1 MIEMTEDYIVHAS
14 GADGQVRIY
23 AATTKHL
30 VEKARIAHDTTPVA
44 TAALGRLL
52 TAGTMMGSMMKGEK
66 DVLTIRVK
74 GDGPIGS
81 LTVTAR
87 SNGNVKGYAANPA
100 ADLPELRPGKLDV
113 GGAVGRGT
121 LTVIR
126 DLGLKEPYSGSV
138 DLVSGEIAEDLSYY
152 FAVSEQTGSCVA
164 LGVLVDTDR
173 SVKQAGGYILQMMPV
188 AQEELISRLEENIA
202 AMPPVTTLLERGET
216 PESMIRMVMDGYETE
231 IYERLPADFVCDC
244 SRERVERSIIS
255 IGRKDLQEIIDDGED
270 IEVNCQFCG
279 KHYRMTTEELKELL
293 RKMEEDVSN
302 SVDK

>member
-1 MIEMTEDYIVHAS
+1 MTEDYIVHAS

-30 VEKARIAHDTTPVA
+30 VEKARMAHDTTPVV

-66 DVLTIRVK
+66 DILTIRIK
-74 GDGPIGS
+74 GDGPVGS

-100 ADLPELRPGKLDV
+100 ADVPELRPGKLDV
-113 GGAVGRGT
+113 GGAIGRGT

-126 DLGLKEPYSGSV
+126 DLGMNEPYSGSV

-152 FAVSEQTGSCVA
+152 YAVSEQIGSCVA
-164 LGVLVDTDR
+164 LGVLVDTDW
-173 SVKQAGGYILQMMPV
+173 SVKQAGGFIVQMMPF
-188 AQEELISRLEENIA
+188 AQEELISRLEKNIA

-216 PESMIRMVMDGYETE
+216 PESMIRMVMEGYETE

-244 SRERVERSIIS
+244 SKERVERSIIS
-255 IGRKDLQEIIDDGED
+255 IGRKDLREIIDDGED

-279 KHYRMTTEELKELL
+279 KHYWLTTDELKDLL
-293 RKMEEDVSN
+293 RKLEEDVSN
-302 SVDK
+302 PVDKT

>member
-1 MIEMTEDYIVHAS
+1 MTEDYIVHAS

-30 VEKARIAHDTTPVA
+30 VEKARMAHDTTPVV

-66 DVLTIRVK
+66 DILTIRIK
-74 GDGPIGS
+74 GDGPVGS

-100 ADLPELRPGKLDV
+100 ADVPELRPGKLDV
-113 GGAVGRGT
+113 GGAIGRGT

-126 DLGLKEPYSGSV
+126 DLGMNEPYSGSV

-152 FAVSEQTGSCVA
+152 YAVSEQIGSCVA
-164 LGVLVDTDR
+164 LGVLVDTDW
-173 SVKQAGGYILQMMPV
+173 SVKQAGGFIVQMMPF
-188 AQEELISRLEENIA
+188 AQEELISRLEKNIA

-216 PESMIRMVMDGYETE
+216 PESMIRMVMEGYETE

-244 SRERVERSIIS
+244 SKERVERSIIS
-255 IGRKDLQEIIDDGED
+255 IGRKDLREIIDDGED

-279 KHYRMTTEELKELL
+279 KHYWLTADELKDLL
-293 RKMEEDVSN
+293 RKLEEDVSN
-302 SVDK
+302 PVDKT

>member
-1 MIEMTEDYIVHAS
+1 MTEDYIVHAS

-30 VEKARIAHDTTPVA
+30 VEKARMAHDTTPVV

-66 DVLTIRVK
+66 DILTIRIK
-74 GDGPIGS
+74 GDGPVGS

-100 ADLPELRPGKLDV
+100 ADVPELRPGKLDV
-113 GGAVGRGT
+113 GGAIGRGT

-126 DLGLKEPYSGSV
+126 DLGMNEPYSGSV

-152 FAVSEQTGSCVA
+152 YAVSEQIGSCVA
-164 LGVLVDTDR
+164 LGVLVDTDW
-173 SVKQAGGYILQMMPV
+173 SVKQAGGFIVQMMPF
-188 AQEELISRLEENIA
+188 AQEELISRLEKNIA

-216 PESMIRMVMDGYETE
+216 PESMIRMVMEGYETE

-244 SRERVERSIIS
+244 SKERVERSIIS

-279 KHYRMTTEELKELL
+279 KHYWLTTDELKDLL
-293 RKMEEDVSN
+293 RKLEEDVSN
-302 SVDK
+302 PVDKT

>member
-1 MIEMTEDYIVHAS
+1 MTEDYIVHAS

-30 VEKARIAHDTTPVA
+30 VEKARMAHDTTPVV

-66 DVLTIRVK
+66 DILTLRIK
-74 GDGPIGS
+74 GDGPVGS

-113 GGAVGRGT
+113 GGAIGRGT

-126 DLGLKEPYSGSV
+126 DLGMNEPYSGSV

-152 FAVSEQTGSCVA
+152 YAVSEQIGSCVA
-164 LGVLVDTDR
+164 LGVLVDTDW
-173 SVKQAGGYILQMMPV
+173 SVKQAGGFILQMMPF
-188 AQEELISRLEENIA
+188 AQEELISRLEKNIA

-216 PESMIRMVMDGYETE
+216 PESMIRMVMEGYETE

-279 KHYRMTTEELKELL
+279 KHYWMTTEELKNLL

-302 SVDK
+302 SVDKT

>member
-1 MIEMTEDYIVHAS
+1 MTEDYIVHAS

-30 VEKARIAHDTTPVA
+30 VEKARMAHDTTPVV

-66 DVLTIRVK
+66 DILTLRIK
-74 GDGPIGS
+74 GDGPVGS

-100 ADLPELRPGKLDV
+100 ADLPELQPGKLDV
-113 GGAVGRGT
+113 GGAIGRGT

-126 DLGLKEPYSGSV
+126 DLGMNEPYSGSV

-152 FAVSEQTGSCVA
+152 YAVSEQIGSCVA
-164 LGVLVDTDR
+164 LGVLVDTDW
-173 SVKQAGGYILQMMPV
+173 SVKQAGGFILQMMPF
-188 AQEELISRLEENIA
+188 AQEELISRLEKNIA

-216 PESMIRMVMDGYETE
+216 PESMIRMVMEGYETE

-279 KHYRMTTEELKELL
+279 KHYWMTTEELKNLL

-302 SVDK
+302 PVDKT

>member
-1 MIEMTEDYIVHAS
+1 MTEDYIVHAS

-30 VEKARIAHDTTPVA
+30 VEKARMAHDTTPVV

-66 DVLTIRVK
+66 DILTLRIK
-74 GDGPIGS
+74 GDGPVGS

-113 GGAVGRGT
+113 GGAIGRGT

-126 DLGLKEPYSGSV
+126 DLGMNEPYSGSV

-152 FAVSEQTGSCVA
+152 YAVSEQIGSCVA
-164 LGVLVDTDR
+164 LGVLVDTDW
-173 SVKQAGGYILQMMPV
+173 SVKQAGGFILQMMPF
-188 AQEELISRLEENIA
+188 AQEELISRLEKNIA

-216 PESMIRMVMDGYETE
+216 PESMIRMVMEGYETE

-302 SVDK
+302 PVDKT

>member
-1 MIEMTEDYIVHAS
+1 MTEDYIVHAS

-30 VEKARIAHDTTPVA
+30 VEKARMAHDTTPVV

-66 DVLTIRVK
+66 DILTIRIK
-74 GDGPIGS
+74 GDGPVGS

-100 ADLPELRPGKLDV
+100 ADVPELRPGKLDV
-113 GGAVGRGT
+113 GGAIGRGT

-126 DLGLKEPYSGSV
+126 DLGMNEPYSGSV

-152 FAVSEQTGSCVA
+152 YAVSEQIGSCVA
-164 LGVLVDTDR
+164 LGVLVDTDW
-173 SVKQAGGYILQMMPV
+173 SVKQAGGFIVQMMPF
-188 AQEELISRLEENIA
+188 AQEELISRLEKNIA

-216 PESMIRMVMDGYETE
+216 PESMIRMVMEGYETE

-244 SRERVERSIIS
+244 SKERVERSIIS

-279 KHYRMTTEELKELL
+279 KHYWLTADELKDLL
-293 RKMEEDVSN
+293 RKLEEDVSN
-302 SVDK
+302 PVDKT

>member
-1 MIEMTEDYIVHAS
+1 MTEDYIVHAS

-152 FAVSEQTGSCVA
+152 YAVSEQIGSCVA
-164 LGVLVDTDR
+164 LGVLVDTDW
-173 SVKQAGGYILQMMPV
+173 SVKQAGGFIVQMMPF
-188 AQEELISRLEENIA
+188 AQEELISRLEKNIA

-279 KHYRMTTEELKELL
+279 KHYWLTTDELKDLL
-293 RKMEEDVSN
+293 RKLEEDVSN
-302 SVDK
+302 PVDKT